1 MRMRDA
7 LESGSAFR
15 AGEPRPG
22 GPGDS
27 LITEVAINKKEVA
40 VCLTP
45 PLASLG
51 FLSTELAPRG
61 IKPRAV
67 HGFIIQLIFNLDAG
81 YRSDY
86 DAHAMQSLVWSKKM
100 DPNEYRLANLCR
112 IRYSYK

>member
-1 MRMRDA
+1 MTA
-7 LESGSAFR
+7 LLR
-15 AGEPRPG
+15 
-22 GPGDS
+22 
-27 LITEVAINKKEVA
+27 
-40 VCLTP
+40 P

-51 FLSTELAPRG
+51 FFSPSLAPRG
-61 IKPRAV
+61 IEPRAV

-100 DPNEYRLANLCR
+100 DLNEHRLANLCR